1 MYLSSLLLKP
11 FDKSRYIVKMVE
23 NMEFTPIQ
31 KDIII
36 ALINLQRQN
45 DRAIKG
51 EEIAEQ
57 IQRNP
62 GTIRN
67 QMQLL
72 KALGLVEGIPG
83 PKGGY
88 KSTGSAYEALCIQ
101 QLENESVVPLYKNNA
116 VVNGITATE
125 ISFTTVRNPDACN
138 GIVRV
143 IGNIRDFVMDD
154 KIKVGPTPVNRLII
168 CGEVIGRD
176 DTNNSIHFN
185 ITEMISLP
193 KKHIKHYMKY
203 PLLLL
208 NLNASVQEATRLFIR
223 NNVHGAPVEDKGKI
237 VGIITYTDIA
247 HAFAQGK
254 TNVKVKDI
262 MTKELITVDGDMQLY
277 DSVKLFHKYNV
288 GSLIVT
294 IDGVPKGTLSKTDV
308 LNELLIC

>member
-1 MYLSSLLLKP
+1 
-11 FDKSRYIVKMVE
+11 
-23 NMEFTPIQ
+23 MELTPIQ

-36 ALINLQRQN
+36 ALINLQRQK

-51 EEIAEQ
+51 EEIAEL

-72 KALGLVEGIPG
+72 KALGLVEGVPG

-88 KSTGSAYEALCIQ
+88 KPTGSAYESLRIQ
-101 QLENESVVPLYKNNA
+101 QLKNESVVPLYRNNM
-116 VVNGITATE
+116 VVNGTTAAE

-138 GIVRV
+138 GVVRV
-143 IGNIRDFVMDD
+143 IGTIKDFIIDD
-154 KIKVGPTPVNRLII
+154 KIQVGPTPVNRLII
-168 CGEVIGRD
+168 RGEVTGRD
-176 DTNNSIHFN
+176 DTSNAILFN

-193 KKHIKHYMKY
+193 KKHVKHYMKY
-203 PLLLL
+203 PTLLV
-208 NLNASVQEATRLFIR
+208 NMNASIQEATRLFIR

-247 HAFAQGK
+247 HAIAQGK
-254 TNVKVKDI
+254 PNVKVKDI

-277 DSVKLFHKYNV
+277 DVVKLFHKYNV
-288 GSLIVT
+288 GRLIVT
-294 IDGVPKGTLSKTDV
+294 INGVPKGTLSKTDV
-308 LNELLIC
+308 LNELAVY